1 MTRRRRRATA
11 PGSAA
16 PRRRR
21 TSAVEES
28 LETLGVTLG
37 GAVQSTGI
45 GAQMMHLTTYQNWP
59 SFPWEAGDG
68 TTTSTGSTGRHHD
81 DTSAVSFRTDWDAD
95 TLARLQRIADSSNGT
110 TEPDQ
115 PVWWIV
121 FQMSWWAPQWITG
134 GLLVGILIPFRLLDI
149 VDEDKKTDA
158 LALITVLNTVVNLCG
173 PLFGGA
179 SDAMPYTRIGRRRP
193 FILLG
198 MLGVAASIYIMC
210 YAHTY
215 VLFFIG
221 WALFCVGNNCAQP
234 AYSCLLP
241 ELVPNQ
247 QRGLASGI
255 FVFFQVFGALISSGL
270 GLLVGQG
277 TISDDAAYWVLIGLA
292 LYSSLAGC
300 VGMGRHPGIWSP
312 ERPPLDE
319 NQDEEDA
326 DKQKEVPKAHG
337 SEAEPQLIQSDLI
350 LAPFP
355 APLRKLLSFFTAF
368 GSGNFRWLFIYIFI
382 WSSSG
387 QFGNLFKAYW
397 MADVIGPDFDFF
409 GYEIAKC
416 SVVPPEE
423 FESCTSSGAQSAL
436 SIMNGMNQLMSMVT
450 AVLGGWL
457 GDRYGKRAVLTAV
470 FLILWQPIVWMAF
483 TTSFT
488 TVAVLNIYSGLFG
501 GMLGGPI
508 NGLMA
513 DVLPMGSDGK
523 PTHPTR
529 DWNLICQA
537 WSLPGIVFPMILGS
551 AFAWPIFPNKRAVY
565 SSFFLINAF
574 CNIIQIPCLANIDF
588 SDGGQARRGAYVDGR
603 VAQYSAPLGARL
615 CDLFL
620 WRRVVDELESPLAE
634 QKDSESGHG
643 EPEHDD
649 GEAVAVLFQKVLA
662 AKSENV

>member
-1 MTRRRRRATA
+1 M
-11 PGSAA
+11 
-16 PRRRR
+16 
-21 TSAVEES
+21 EES
-28 LETLGVTLG
+28 LETVGNNLAG
-37 GAVQSTGI
+37 GAVQSSGI
-45 GAQMMHLTTYQNWP
+45 GAQFLHLTTYQNWP
-59 SFPWEAGDG
+59 SFPWEVGDG
-68 TTTSTGSTGRHHD
+68 QSDNFVAAPPPHPNATSF
-81 DTSAVSFRTDWDAD
+81 SADWDPE
-95 TLARLQRIADSSNGT
+95 TLARLKKITDGADMS
-110 TEPDQ
+110 EPNQ

-149 VDEDKKTDA
+149 VGEERKTDA
-158 LALITVLNTVVNLCG
+158 LALVTVMNTIVNLCG

-179 SDAMPYTRIGRRRP
+179 SDAMPYSQLGRRRP

-198 MLGVAASIYIMC
+198 MLSVAASIYIMC
-210 YAHTY
+210 NAHSY
-215 VLFFIG
+215 GLFFVG
-221 WALFCVGNNCAQP
+221 WALFCIGNNCAQP

-270 GLLVGQG
+270 GLLVGQR
-277 TISDDAAYWVLIGLA
+277 TIRDETAYWILIGLA

-300 VGMGRHPGIWSP
+300 VGMGRRPGLWSP
-312 ERPPLDE
+312 ERPPLEEEKPEEHEVGENVKE
-319 NQDEEDA
+319 NQSDGEDGLAAESSSHSVLA
-326 DKQKEVPKAHG
+326 D
-337 SEAEPQLIQSDLI
+337 IR
-350 LAPFP
+350 APVYKVF
-355 APLRKLLSFFTAF
+355 SFFTAF
-368 GSGNFRWLFIYIFI
+368 GSSNFRWLFIYIFI

-397 MADVIGPDFDFF
+397 MADVIGPDYDFF

-416 SVVPPEE
+416 SVVPPEQM
-423 FESCTSSGAQSAL
+423 ESCTSSGAQSAL

-470 FLILWQPIVWMAF
+470 FLVIWQPIVWMGF

-488 TVAVLNIYSGLFG
+488 VVAALNIYSGLFG

-537 WSLPGIVFPMILGS
+537 WSLPGVVFPLILGS
-551 AFAWPIFPNKRAVY
+551 AFSWPIFPSNRAVY
-565 SSFFLINAF
+565 TTFFLLNAF
-574 CNIIQIPCLANIDF
+574 CNIIQIPCLAPIDF
-588 SDGGQARRGAYVDGR
+588 SDNAHTCRGTYIDGR

-615 CDLFL
+615 CDLML
-620 WRRVVDELESPLAE
+620 WKGVVDELESPLT
-634 QKDSESGHG
+634 H
-643 EPEHDD
+643 HDDQDGNVGSTGD
-649 GEAVAVLFQKVLA
+649 GEAAALLHKALEAKRGNKV
-662 AKSENV
+662 

>member
-1 MTRRRRRATA
+1 MVNTA
-11 PGSAA
+11 
-16 PRRRR
+16 
-21 TSAVEES
+21 
-28 LETLGVTLG
+28 
-37 GAVQSTGI
+37 
-45 GAQMMHLTTYQNWP
+45 
-59 SFPWEAGDG
+59 
-68 TTTSTGSTGRHHD
+68 
-81 DTSAVSFRTDWDAD
+81 
-95 TLARLQRIADSSNGT
+95 
-110 TEPDQ
+110 
-115 PVWWIV
+115 
-121 FQMSWWAPQWITG
+121 
-134 GLLVGILIPFRLLDI
+134 
-149 VDEDKKTDA
+149 
-158 LALITVLNTVVNLCG
+158 VNLCG

-179 SDAMPYTRIGRRRP
+179 SDAMPYTWIGRRRP
-193 FILLG
+193 FVLTG
-198 MLGVAASIYIMC
+198 MLSVALSIYVMC
-210 YAHTY
+210 YAHSY
-215 VLFFIG
+215 GLFFIG
-221 WALFCVGNNCAQP
+221 WVLFCVGNNCAQP

-277 TISDDAAYWVLIGLA
+277 AISDDDAYWILIGLA

-300 VGMGRHPGIWSP
+300 IGMGKRPGLWSP

-319 NQDEEDA
+319 KQQDSQETENDKDA
-326 DKQKEVPKAHG
+326 QQADG
-337 SEAEPQLIQSDLI
+337 SEVEPHPVQSC
-350 LAPFP
+350 P

-368 GSGNFRWLFIYIFI
+368 GSSNFRWLFIYIFI
-382 WSSSG
+382 WASSG

-397 MADVIGPDFDFF
+397 MADIIGPDFDFF

-423 FESCTSSGAQSAL
+423 LESCTSSGAQSAL

-488 TVAVLNIYSGLFG
+488 VVAVLNIYSGLFG
-501 GMLGGPI
+501 GILGGPI

-537 WSLPGIVFPMILGS
+537 WSLPGIVFPLVLGS
-551 AFAWPIFPNKRAVY
+551 AFSWPIFPTNRAVY

-574 CNIIQIPCLANIDF
+574 CNIIQIPCLAPIDF
-588 SDGGQARRGAYVDGR
+588 SRDAKTRRGKYVDGR

-615 CDLFL
+615 CDLLL
-620 WRRVVDELESPLAE
+620 WRGVIDELESPLCIE
-634 QKDSESGHG
+634 RSDSEDAHAKL
-643 EPEHDD
+643 EDD
-649 GEAVAVLFQKVLA
+649 GEAAVVQ
-662 AKSENV
+662 

>member
-1 MTRRRRRATA
+1 MTRRRRATA
-11 PGSAA
+11 PESVALRH
-16 PRRRR
+16 RRG
-21 TSAVEES
+21 SAVEES
-28 LETLGVTLG
+28 LETVGHTVG
-37 GAVQSTGI
+37 GAVQSSGI
-45 GAQMMHLTTYQNWP
+45 GAQFLHLTTYQNWP
-59 SFPWEAGDG
+59 SFPWDKADEKPPLEQPGGGAVEAP
-68 TTTSTGSTGRHHD
+68 
-81 DTSAVSFRTDWDAD
+81 FCKDWDAD
-95 TLARLQRIADSSNGT
+95 TLHRLQKISDSAGP

-149 VDEDKKTDA
+149 VGEEKKTDA
-158 LALITVLNTVVNLCG
+158 LALVTVLNTAVNLCG

-179 SDAMPYTRIGRRRP
+179 SDAMPYTRLGRRRP
-193 FILLG
+193 FILFG

-210 YAHTY
+210 YAHSY
-215 VLFFIG
+215 GLFFLG
-221 WALFCVGNNCAQP
+221 WMLFCIGNNCAQP

-277 TISDDAAYWVLIGLA
+277 SIGDDAAYWILIGLA
-292 LYSSLAGC
+292 LYSALAGC
-300 VGMGRHPGIWSP
+300 VGMGRRPGLWSP
-312 ERPPLDE
+312 ERPPVD
-319 NQDEEDA
+319 QDKLQ
-326 DKQKEVPKAHG
+326 KQDTQGGDDRGELRCGDNDSFAG
-337 SEAEPQLIQSDLI
+337 RQL
-350 LAPFP
+350 
-355 APLRKLLSFFTAF
+355 APLRTIASFFTAF
-368 GSGNFRWLFIYIFI
+368 TSSNFRWLFIYIFI

-409 GYEIAKC
+409 GYEVAKC
-416 SVVPPEE
+416 SGLPPTEI
-423 FESCTSSGAQSAL
+423 ESCTSSGAQSAL
-436 SIMNGMNQLMSMVT
+436 SIMNGMNQLMSMFT

-470 FLILWQPIVWMAF
+470 FLVIWQPIVWMAF

-488 TVAVLNIYSGLFG
+488 VVAVLNIYSGLFG

-537 WSLPGIVFPMILGS
+537 WSLPGIVFPLILGS
-551 AFAWPIFPNKRAVY
+551 AFSWSIFPTNRAVY

-574 CNIIQIPCLANIDF
+574 CNIIQIPCLAPIDF
-588 SDGGQARRGAYVDGR
+588 SDNASKRCGAYIGGR
-603 VAQYSAPLGARL
+603 VAQYSAPLGARM
-615 CDLFL
+615 CDLL
-620 WRRVVDELESPLAE
+620 VWRGTIDELESPLVE
-634 QKDSESGHG
+634 VESSESTRGPSHVIG
-643 EPEHDD
+643 DEGSTPSFQAILEIKREH
-649 GEAVAVLFQKVLA
+649 
-662 AKSENV
+662 NV